1 MKTMDYWNL
10 AWLIVAMS
18 TMLYM
23 AGNMWVTSRR
33 NKKEA
38 AAWMKRNDEIHAK
51 MMEYMNAQIAN
62 AKKQGKEPWEP

>member
-1 MKTMDYWNL
+1 MKATDVVNIC
-10 AWLIVAMS
+10 WLIVAMS
-18 TMLYM
+18 TMTYM
-23 AGNMWVTSRR
+23 AINMWNTSRR

-38 AAWMKRNDEIHAK
+38 AGWNQRNEEIHAK